1 MSVKVAVVAVSDRAA
16 SGERE
21 DATGPAL
28 AGAVRSAGLEADDAI
43 VVPDDEQA
51 LVALVAELCA
61 SHDVVLL
68 AGGTGIAPR
77 DRTPEAVERSCE
89 RMVPGI
95 GEAIRAASRDEIP
108 GSSLSRACGGVR
120 GTTLVVAMPGSPGGA
135 EDAWDAI
142 APFISHAVDQM
153 RGGDHTA

>member
-1 MSVKVAVVAVSDRAA
+1 MSARVAVVTVSDRAA
-16 SGERE
+16 SGARD

-28 AGAVRSAGLEADDAI
+28 AGAVRSAGLDADDPI

-51 LVALVAELCA
+51 LIGLIEELSGA
-61 SHDVVLL
+61 HDVVLL

-77 DRTPEAVERSCE
+77 DRTPEAVEATCE

-95 GEAIRAASRDEIP
+95 GEAIRAASRDDIP
-108 GSSLSRACGGVR
+108 GASLSRACGGVR
-120 GTTLVVAMPGSPGGA
+120 GTTVVVALPGSPGGA

-142 APFISHAVDQM
+142 APFIAHAVDQLK
-153 RGGDHTA
+153 GGDHPA